1 MISISKGFKLRH
13 SEVSFERTEERRDTR
28 VTSGSDE
35 EQASVHTQVGLLSTL
50 RLLLLPH
57 ICFMLVVDEVDNW
70 APRVAVVDIV
80 TKAGGVDDGELD
92 LERLFLELGLYDFN
106 L

>member
-1 MISISKGFKLRH
+1 MAESAF
-13 SEVSFERTEERRDTR
+13 EVKEERPDVR

-57 ICFMLVVDEVDNW
+57 IRFMLVVDEVDDW
-70 APRVAVVDIV
+70 APRVAVVDII
-80 TKAGGVDDGELD
+80 TKAGGVNNSELD
-92 LERLFLELGLYDFN
+92 FERLFLELGLNDFD

>member
-1 MISISKGFKLRH
+1 M
-13 SEVSFERTEERRDTR
+13 
-28 VTSGSDE
+28 TSGSDE
-35 EQASVHTQVGLLSTL
+35 EQAGVYTQIGLLCTL

-57 ICFMLVVDEVDNW
+57 ICFMLVVDEVDDW
-70 APRVAVVDIV
+70 TPRVTVVDII

-92 LERLFLELGLYDFN
+92 LERLLLELGLDDFD

>member
-1 MISISKGFKLRH
+1 MISISKGFKLKH
-13 SEVSFERTEERRDTR
+13 DGVSFEGKEEQQDVR
-28 VTSGSDE
+28 VTRGSDE

-50 RLLLLPH
+50 GLLLLPH
-57 ICFMLVVDEVDNW
+57 IRFMLIVNEVDDW

-80 TKAGGVDDGELD
+80 TKTGGVDDSELD
-92 LERLFLELGLYDFN
+92 LERLFLELGLDDFD